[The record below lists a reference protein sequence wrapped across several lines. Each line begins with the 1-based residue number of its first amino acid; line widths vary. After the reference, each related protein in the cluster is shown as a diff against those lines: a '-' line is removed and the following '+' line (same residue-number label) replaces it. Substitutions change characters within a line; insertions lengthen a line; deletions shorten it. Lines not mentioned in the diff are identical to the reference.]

1 MEIRSKR
8 AYCVVK
14 IDLFC
19 FQVVANVYLSEN
31 TEEGYVYEI
40 SIQTGMWKGYGTTAN
55 IGLII
60 YGEQGVTPT
69 LPLSDPELNKIFFAR
84 GSINNFT
91 LSVPESLGDLVKI
104 KIWHDNSGKSPAWF
118 FSQVQIV
125 DVQSGEKWHF
135 LGNRW
140 LAVEKE
146 NGQIEVE
153 IKAAAKKELAGF
165 KNLFYSRTARSLGDG
180 HLWLSVFTRPPH
192 NTFTRCQRLTC
203 CLSILFATLITNAMF
218 YQFNKAPED
227 TFQIGPIKLSWRQIK
242 IGIQSSIIAIPVNV
256 LVVTIF
262 KNIKHPLPEEARL
275 ANQKVPGCLPHFFVY
290 VGWIL
295 CILTSLAAA
304 TFTVFYSMMWGAE
317 TSNQWLTSIM
327 VSFFQD
333 VIVTQPIKVVV
344 IASMLSLLI
353 KKPPEQESVVG
364 SSVSRSGGKDS
375 DVAPPA
381 GEALRKAREFQT
393 KVLEMFR
400 TIMEMAFFFI
410 FIALLMVVCYGNRK
424 STRFTLTAELENLF
438 GGFDKVIHSLSGKF
452 GLFLSHITKNMSL
465 FSLFYKPQ

>member
-1 MEIRSKR
+1 MPFC
-8 AYCVVK
+8 AFL
-14 IDLFC
+14 LFTAALC
-19 FQVVANVYLSEN
+19 HSSLTKEPFRFYYISFSLKVVANVYLSDN
-31 TEEGYVYEI
+31 TQEGYVYEI
-40 SIQTGMWKGYGTTAN
+40 SVQTGMWRGYGTTAN

-60 YGEQGVTPT
+60 YGEDGVTPT

-91 LSVPESLGDLVKI
+91 LSVPESLGNLVKI
-104 KIWHDNSGKSPAWF
+104 KIWHDNSGKSPSWF

-125 DVQSGEKWHF
+125 DVQTGERWHF

-140 LAVEKE
+140 LAVEKGS
-146 NGQIEVE
+146 GQIELE
-153 IKAAAKKELAGF
+153 IKTADKREISGF

-180 HLWLSVFTRPPH
+180 HLWLSVFTRAPH

-218 YQFNKAPED
+218 YQFDKAPAD
-227 TFQIGPIKLSWRQIK
+227 SFQLGPIKLSWTQIK

-262 KNIKHPLPEEARL
+262 KNIKYPLPEETRL

-290 VGWIL
+290 VGWVICVL
-295 CILTSLAAA
+295 ASLASAL
-304 TFTVFYSMMWGAE
+304 FTVFYSMMWGAE

-333 VIVTQPIKVVV
+333 VIITQPIKVVL
-344 IASMLSLLI
+344 IASLLSLLI
-353 KKPPEQESVVG
+353 KKPPEQESVLG
-364 SSVSRSGGKDS
+364 SSVSRNGGTGDS
-375 DVAPPA
+375 QIAPPA
-381 GEALRKAREFQT
+381 GEALKKAREFQS

-400 TIMEMAFFFI
+400 TIVEMTFFFT
-410 FIALLMVVCYGNRK
+410 FVAFLMVVCYGNRK
-424 STRFTLTAELENLF
+424 STRFALTSELENLF
-438 GGFDKVIHSLSGKF
+438 SGFEKVIDPSVGVLLSR
-452 GLFLSHITKNMSL
+452 
-465 FSLFYKPQ
+465 